1 MKTLVLA
8 LAALAAAP
16 TSAIAQEAVDEIAA
30 DEQPLSVQV
39 LRTSDGSLNVNVA
52 LIMGERD
59 AVMVDAPFTLADAHR
74 AVAMVLDSGRRL
86 THVFVTHDHPDHF
99 FAMEV
104 IQDAFPDVQ
113 IVAHSD
119 VVADVWRSLPFK
131 VVRWSPMLGA
141 NGPVHPSAPAAL
153 EGDLILLEGHAL
165 QVLGPMQGDHP
176 NATALW
182 VPEIGA
188 LFPGDIV
195 FYGMHLWL
203 GEHDP
208 ENVTAWRETLD
219 ELAALEPRIVVPGH
233 SAPGREDDP
242 AAIAFSQ
249 HYLARWQELTQQAEN
264 SEQLRQLIRAEFPDT
279 IDALGDF
286 ILTTSSRVAMEEEP
300 KWQE

>member
-1 MKTLVLA
+1 MRRWLIAAAAVLVVPV
-8 LAALAAAP
+8 AALAQPVPA
-16 TSAIAQEAVDEIAA
+16 SEDE
-30 DEQPLSVQV
+30 PLTVEV

-74 AVAMVLDSGRRL
+74 AVAMVLDSGRNL
-86 THVFVTHDHPDHF
+86 THVFITHDHPDHF

-104 IQDAFPDVQ
+104 IRDAFPDVQ
-113 IVAHSD
+113 IVAHPV

-131 VVRWSPMLGA
+131 VARWSPMLGA

-153 EGDLILLEGHAL
+153 EGDTIMLEGHAL

-176 NATALW
+176 HATALW
-182 VPEIGA
+182 APDIAA

-219 ELAALEPRIVVPGH
+219 ELAALEPRLVVPGH
-233 SAPGREDDP
+233 SAPGLEDDP

-249 HYLARWQELTQQAEN
+249 RYLSRWQDLSQQAEN
-264 SEQLRQLIRAEFPDT
+264 SQQLRDMVRAEFPDT

-286 ILTTSSRVAMEEEP
+286 ILTTSSRVATGEEP